1 MTNVKSKDRYI
12 QWTTKY
18 GRKTSND
25 PQNTTQKTKHSK
37 IHPYKTGRTRVL
49 KKDRQFLLH

>member
-25 PQNTTQKTKHSK
+25 PQNTTQKPKHSK